1 MRIQAIY
8 IGNLF
13 DYATYQGVSEEML
26 RNYLAEKD
34 LDVCNQNNTVTINE
48 YLNVFDALQKRVKDT
63 NFGIHFGC
71 YLNLKALG
79 FIVQLSLNASS
90 LEQAVF
96 ILQTYLQNT
105 FPIVS
110 LESEERNG
118 KYILSLTAK
127 IENEKLKHQVLDFV
141 FCFIY
146 RELKL
151 MLSNDFKPVLEVP
164 GSNPTEFTYFLNAE
178 VKKGIKHRFIYE
190 ASVLNAEINKKT
202 VKEIEILL
210 PKFLQMFN
218 KTKPGYNEF
227 SMQVRTM
234 VLNLCCPELP
244 TFKQVAIHFP
254 LSNRTI
260 QRKLTEEGLS
270 FRKITNEIKNELS
283 NYLSKGHQM
292 KTQDIAHLLGYSE
305 TSAYLHAVKKWET
318 EFIS

>member
-1 MRIQAIY
+1 MRIQALY
-8 IGNLF
+8 LGNLF
-13 DYATYQGVSEEML
+13 EYAKYQGVSEEML

-48 YLNVFDALQKRVKDT
+48 YLNVFETLQKRVNDT

-79 FIVQLSLNASS
+79 FIVELSLNVSS

-105 FPIVS
+105 FPVVS
-110 LESEERNG
+110 LESEERKG
-118 KYILSLTAK
+118 KYILSLSAK
-127 IENEKLKHQVLDFV
+127 IENEKLKQQVLDFV
-141 FCFIY
+141 SCFIY

-151 MLSNDFKPVLEVP
+151 MLSNDFIPITEVSD
-164 GSNPTEFTYFLNAE
+164 SNTSEFTYFLNTE
-178 VKKGIKHRFIYE
+178 VKNGLKYRFIYE
-190 ASVLNAEINKKT
+190 ATVLNAEINKKT
-202 VKEIEILL
+202 VREIEILL
-210 PKFLQMFN
+210 PRFLQMLN
-218 KTKPGYNEF
+218 QTKPGYNEF
-227 SMQVRTM
+227 SMQVRNL

-244 TFKQVAIHFP
+244 TFKQAAIHFP
-254 LSNRTI
+254 FSKRTI

-270 FRKITNEIKNELS
+270 FRRITNEIKNELS